1 MEDTKTSSTNTP
13 SSPTKGQLTPIPNS
27 PRNNNVTNTKAFRS
41 EFKNLN
47 TVRPSTSPTNLV
59 RTNPTP
65 NNQVQVP
72 LQLKSQTK
80 VDPAKLIQDIKNL
93 SETHRISSTL
103 EMGNEPDFVSEEIKA
118 EIKPINKPK
127 MPTKSEFKS
136 YSEVKPPNATARVK
150 PPKVVKTPIQEPKA
164 IKEVK
169 TPIQEVKD
177 IKTSVQEAKEIKT
190 SIQESKT
197 TQEVKLQEAQLPKP
211 TSPKPKRDR
220 SPIRQPVNP
229 RMTIVE
235 NVNETINQAV
245 KKQNNEVKQVPLI

>member
-150 PPKVVKTPIQEPKA
+150 PPKVVKTPVQESKV
-164 IKEVK
+164 IKETKEIK
-169 TPIQEVKD
+169 TPIQEPKVIKD
-177 IKTSVQEAKEIKT
+177 IKTPVQEVKEIET

-229 RMTIVE
+229 RMT
-235 NVNETINQAV
+235 
-245 KKQNNEVKQVPLI
+245 